1 MHAILLLALGAD
13 LNYPTPPNPFATGS
27 TSSPAPRPPLG
38 AKPFVPPP
46 PIEPPSG
53 RPGDTVAAAALPT
66 AEYGGLLGGIE
77 PLTAPPAEMPISMP
91 EVPPEAKVVTAGAAQ
106 VKPSQRRRMRWR
118 STACLAVLSA
128 ACVYTRPHETSLIT
142 TLDAHREE
150 WGPLFEEALGAAA
163 DGPISPLLNL
173 GLGSAAVH
181 GELVW
186 IGLLGRWLPLL
197 PTSPEALGPWA
208 ASVGAPPLLLLALTG
223 SYLLSKLLP
232 RGFVAGHLSTCFDS
246 LLRRGRLYTLLTA
259 TVTPVGLVHW
269 LHALIVLVV
278 TSAEL
283 EPVLSAQYGAP
294 GRVALLGW
302 WAAAGVVSALSCVL
316 TQLLFGRRAQPRSA
330 VSGAAMGL
338 LLLRAAALPTEPV
351 RVGSVALPPLRC
363 VVLHLLVDHL
373 SNALPPPGVLGVEK
387 LLLNVGV
394 ALLVATMGQ
403 GARELVLGAWH
414 DGGGDWREMLNILRS
429 AL

>member
-1 MHAILLLALGAD
+1 MI
-13 LNYPTPPNPFATGS
+13 
-27 TSSPAPRPPLG
+27 
-38 AKPFVPPP
+38 
-46 PIEPPSG
+46 
-53 RPGDTVAAAALPT
+53 
-66 AEYGGLLGGIE
+66 
-77 PLTAPPAEMPISMP
+77 APPAEMPISMP
-91 EVPPEAKVVTAGAAQ
+91 EVPPEANAVTAGAAQ
-106 VKPSQRRRMRWR
+106 VKPSQRRHRMRWR
-118 STACLAVLSA
+118 STVCLAVLSA

-197 PTSPEALGPWA
+197 PTNPEAFGPWA

-223 SYLLSKLLP
+223 SYLMSKLLP

-283 EPVLSAQYGAP
+283 EPVLSAQYGAL

-302 WAAAGVVSALSCVL
+302 WGAAGVVSALSCVL

-351 RVGSVALPPLRC
+351 RVGLVALPPLRC
-363 VVLHLLVDHL
+363 VLLHLLVDHL
-373 SNALPPPGVLGVEK
+373 SNALPPPGALGVEK

-403 GARELVLGAWH
+403 GARELVMGAWH
-414 DGGGDWREMLNILRS
+414 DGDGDWREMLNILRA